1 MSMAVGDIGNV
12 DESVS
17 NSNLDLPVAMSVG
30 GRRRRIAAG
39 PGSARLVS
47 NTSDG
52 IDDPARLGN
61 KLRAAREAKGLS
73 QIELGE
79 MTGYSNGWISSV
91 ERGTAVPTSTFARR
105 MEIVLGCDL
114 GLSELVG
121 RSGKRR
127 GSVGNWGMTASEVAG
142 YVGLSRTRIYALMR
156 AYVERDLD
164 TPQIGILPW
173 KDVDGYR
180 RISISDCAKWIV
192 EDMIEHADSNFE
204 VEYARVGK
212 EALIEAEE
220 NRIRDW
226 LKTRRSSL

>member
-1 MSMAVGDIGNV
+1 MSMAVGDVGNV
-12 DESVS
+12 DEKISAV
-17 NSNLDLPVAMSVG
+17 VVG
-30 GRRRRIAAG
+30 SRRRRIAAG

-52 IDDPARLGN
+52 IDDPGRLGN

-105 MEIVLGCDL
+105 MEIVLGVDL

-127 GSVGNWGMTASEVAG
+127 GSVGDWGMTASEVAG

-156 AYVERDLD
+156 AYAELPSGDAIVVE
-164 TPQIGILPW
+164 GSSYLPW

-192 EDMIEHADSNFE
+192 EDMIEHADESFSS
-204 VEYARVGK
+204 EYARVGK